1 VPVKVGCGEKVLLG
15 CVWLKCPIP
24 EQVQN
29 SVCRNTIAEKRRIVI
44 HLDAAHFLPY
54 SVIKLCNYA

>member
-44 HLDAAHFLPY
+44 HLDVCTFSTVQRH
-54 SVIKLCNYA
+54 